1 MWSGRRGSNPRHAAW
16 KAAALPTELLPHRGR
31 HRSPIDAALH
41 QVLDGL
47 PRGYPVF
54 QGPSVAIR
62 RSVATTANG
71 DVSRYGARAAAPVP
85 TMAAC
90 GLRSDERRGRFEPP
104 PPAVGGIVAPAK
116 PAAQGLRCPVQ
127 ARRGAHLPERALSS
141 SAIPTALP
149 RRARRLRWDRR
160 GRSAI
165 DLQKPGRRA
174 QDLMEEHALRRRRHA
189 DASHAVVG

>member
-1 MWSGRRGSNPRHAAW
+1 M
-16 KAAALPTELLPHRGR
+16 
-31 HRSPIDAALH
+31 
-41 QVLDGL
+41 
-47 PRGYPVF
+47 F
-54 QGPSVAIR
+54 QGPSVATR

-174 QDLMEEHALRRRRHA
+174 QDLMEEHALRRRRDA
-189 DASHAVVG
+189 DASHAFVGWRVTARPLSGLGAGTNESVVQAEQDERRRPLANK